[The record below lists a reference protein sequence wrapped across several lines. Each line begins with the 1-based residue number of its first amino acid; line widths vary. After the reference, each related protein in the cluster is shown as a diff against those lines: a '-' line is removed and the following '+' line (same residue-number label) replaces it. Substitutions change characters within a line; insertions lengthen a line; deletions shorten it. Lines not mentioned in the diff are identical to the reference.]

1 MGKLPK
7 NTNESEELKELKSIK
22 NLIILLLLKS
32 GATSDEINKAVDMG
46 AGNVRRL
53 FPGVKKG
60 LQLRQAIKD
69 E

>member
-7 NTNESEELKELKSIK
+7 NTNASEELKELKSIK

-53 FPGVKKG
+53 FPGVRKG
-60 LQLRQAIKD
+60 LQFRQATKD
-69 E
+69 Q